1 MSEESG
7 TGGIGDA
14 IGSAYRL
21 LRRFVTGVLV
31 LAFPL
36 GRTGLWMAV
45 VRLHYV
51 NQDRV
56 GGAVTAAVGPFPVV
70 VSIVWE
76 ASIGAARARIGDIVD
91 TFAPSSTA
99 STSGN

>member
-1 MSEESG
+1 M
-7 TGGIGDA
+7 
-14 IGSAYRL
+14 
-21 LRRFVTGVLV
+21 TGVLV

-36 GRTGLWMAV
+36 GWIGFWMAV
-45 VRLHYV
+45 VQLHYV
-51 NQDRV
+51 NQNWV
-56 GGAVTAAVGPFPVV
+56 GVAVTAAVGPFPVV

>member
-1 MSEESG
+1 MESG

-14 IGSAYRL
+14 IGSVYRL

-31 LAFPL
+31 LAFLL
-36 GRTGLWMAV
+36 GWTGFWMAV

-51 NQDRV
+51 NQDLV
-56 GGAVTAAVGPFPVV
+56 GVAVTAAVGLFPVV
-70 VSIVWE
+70 ALIVWE
-76 ASIGAARARIGDIVD
+76 ASIGAVRARIGDIVD
-91 TFAPSSTA
+91 TFAPSSAA